1 MAVVAFWVPIALI
14 VMSVFAMI
22 SVAAW
27 ADARRREREALY
39 RSELFG
45 KLAAQ
50 PPETVDRIIQ
60 FLRDEQER
68 KDARQQ
74 GEKRYGLQLG
84 GAIGLVVGVVLSSFL
99 AMIVPNGPMWL
110 IGMFPVGVGV
120 VLLAFS
126 YVRRPD

>member
-74 GEKRYGLQLG
+74 GENR
-84 GAIGLVVGVVLSSFL
+84 
-99 AMIVPNGPMWL
+99 
-110 IGMFPVGVGV
+110 
-120 VLLAFS
+120 
-126 YVRRPD
+126 